1 MYSVRITA
9 RPGARTS
16 CGTPA
21 GIHSARL
28 DGSTHPPASVLMV
41 RTPCAAQATWWSACM
56 CRSKPA
62 STAKSATR
70 TAVWPDRG
78 TR

>member
-1 MYSVRITA
+1 MSPASSALAATAAGCSQRIGQRAGSMYSVRITA

-21 GIHSARL
+21 GTHSARL

-41 RTPCAAQATWWSACM
+41 STPWAAQASW
-56 CRSKPA
+56 
-62 STAKSATR
+62 
-70 TAVWPDRG
+70 
-78 TR
+78 